1 MKYNKNKE
9 VPMTKN
15 NNWWCNVIKK
25 LRNEQGITLMELSL
39 RTDITQSY
47 LSRIENGKHTVS
59 IAKLDKILKALG
71 YRTRNSSD
79 ISYTPRGNVM
89 F

>member
-1 MKYNKNKE
+1 MKYSKDKE
-9 VPMTKN
+9 VVMPNIN
-15 NNWWCNVIKK
+15 NNWWCNVLKK

-59 IAKLDKILKALG
+59 VTKLDKILKALG
-71 YRTRNSSD
+71 HQLEIVPVEKD
-79 ISYTPRGNVM
+79 VI

>member
-25 LRNEQGITLMELSL
+25 LRNEQGIVEYYRSL
-39 RTDITQSY
+39 RTNITQSY

-59 IAKLDKILKALG
+59 IAKLDKILNALG
-71 YRTRNSSD
+71 HELE
-79 ISYTPRGNVM
+79 ITPTQAIHQEGSM

>member
-1 MKYNKNKE
+1 MKYNKDKE

-15 NNWWCNVIKK
+15 INWWCNVLKK

-59 IAKLDKILKALG
+59 VTKLDKILKALG
-71 YRTRNSSD
+71 HQLEIVPVEKD
-79 ISYTPRGNVM
+79 VM

>member
-1 MKYNKNKE
+1 MKYNKDKE

-15 NNWWCNVIKK
+15 INWWCNVLKK

-59 IAKLDKILKALG
+59 VTKLDKILKALG
-71 YRTRNSSD
+71 HQLEIVPVEKD
-79 ISYTPRGNVM
+79 VI

>member
-1 MKYNKNKE
+1 MKYNKDKE

-15 NNWWCNVIKK
+15 NNWWCNVLKK

-39 RTDITQSY
+39 RTGVTQSY
-47 LSRIENGKHTVS
+47 LSRIENGRHTVS
-59 IAKLDKILKALG
+59 VAKLDKILETLG
-71 YRTRNSSD
+71 HQLEIVPLEKD
-79 ISYTPRGNVM
+79 VM

>member
-1 MKYNKNKE
+1 MKYNKDKE
-9 VPMTKN
+9 VTMSKN
-15 NNWWCNVIKK
+15 INWWCNVIKK

-71 YRTRNSSD
+71 YQLEIVPIEKD
-79 ISYTPRGNVM
+79 VM

>member
-1 MKYNKNKE
+1 MKYNKDKE

-15 NNWWCNVIKK
+15 INWWCNVLKK

-39 RTDITQSY
+39 RTNITQSY

-59 IAKLDKILKALG
+59 VTKLDKILKALG
-71 YRTRNSSD
+71 HQLEIVPVEKD
-79 ISYTPRGNVM
+79 VI

>member
-39 RTDITQSY
+39 RTNITQSY

-59 IAKLDKILKALG
+59 IAKLDKILNALG
-71 YRTRNSSD
+71 HELEIIPTQA
-79 ISYTPRGNVM
+79 IHQEGMM